1 MCELTLEQAGQ
12 FHPVKERHYQ
22 QYLKTLDWADFG
34 QHDTVRRA
42 RYEEFIKGGLH
53 PSEEEHKQPIRLVT
67 GTEDYGKEF

>member
-1 MCELTLEQAGQ
+1 MSELTLEQAGQ
-12 FHPVKERHYQ
+12 FHPVKERHYK

-53 PSEEEHKQPIRLVT
+53 PSEEEHKQPTRLVT